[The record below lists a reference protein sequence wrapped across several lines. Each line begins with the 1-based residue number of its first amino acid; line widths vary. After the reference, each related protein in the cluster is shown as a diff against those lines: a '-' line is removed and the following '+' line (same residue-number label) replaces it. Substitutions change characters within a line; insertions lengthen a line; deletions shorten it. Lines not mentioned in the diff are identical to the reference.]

1 MSYTTRSA
9 IAAKIKTSL
18 IVRACDD
25 NEDGQ
30 EDAGAFAALQQDID
44 DEIDGILG
52 ASYEVPF
59 VSAPAAVTAAAKV
72 MLCEL
77 VYQKCATPEKE
88 NPWTERAKWWRERLE
103 KIAAGSLSL
112 DAGTYSD
119 PAGAIADEDRDF
131 DLANQDGF

>member
-88 NPWTERAKWWRERLE
+88 NPWADHPLRGFVLLPTADKEQFLSFQTIAGNGVGRRANDIPML
-103 KIAAGSLSL
+103 I
-112 DAGTYSD
+112 
-119 PAGAIADEDRDF
+119 
-131 DLANQDGF
+131 